1 VDTTAQPDSNWPALP
16 LEAWQD
22 TYDTLKMWTQV
33 AGKIRMT
40 LSPKLNH
47 WWHTTL
53 YVNSHGLTTSSI
65 PYGGGLFEIQFD
77 FLEHQLE
84 VQTSG
89 DSKSFP
95 LTPEPVAAF
104 YARLMATL
112 RSLGIEVDINT
123 KPQEVPDAI
132 PFEKDYR
139 HASYDRDYANRW
151 WRILVSSDIVMNEF
165 RSRFSGRPAPPR
177 KGVITSEAYSHECI
191 SAGFWPGGGLVAG
204 PAYYSYTAPQPPGI
218 ADEAVRPAAAF
229 WHKDFSEFILMYE
242 DVRRA
247 ESPRAALL
255 EFLES
260 TYAAGAKR
268 ANWDRAALERR
279 P

>member
-1 VDTTAQPDSNWPALP
+1 MNATAQSDSNWPALP
-16 LEAWQD
+16 LDAWQD

-65 PYGGGLFEIQFD
+65 PHRGGLFEIQFD
-77 FLEHQLE
+77 FLEHQLA
-84 VQTSG
+84 VQTST

-95 LTPEPVAAF
+95 LAPEPVAAF

-165 RSRFSGRPAPPR
+165 RARFIGKVSLVHFFWRSFDLACTRFSGRPAPPR
-177 KGVITSEAYSHECI
+177 E
-191 SAGFWPGGGLVAG
+191 
-204 PAYYSYTAPQPPGI
+204 
-218 ADEAVRPAAAF
+218 
-229 WHKDFSEFILMYE
+229 
-242 DVRRA
+242 
-247 ESPRAALL
+247 ALL
-255 EFLES
+255 DFLES
-260 TYAAGAKR
+260 TYASAAR
-268 ANWDRAALERR
+268 CANWDRAALERTTSNL
-279 P
+279 